1 MLEDYRARLW
11 EAEAGLSDIITHSM
25 QLLAGTSS
33 TPSLFPPPP
42 PAPPAAAYII
52 FNPLAHDRAELVN
65 MCVCCVAS
73 ALCNNH
79 L

>member
-11 EAEAGLSDIITHSM
+11 EAEAGLSDIMTHSM
-25 QLLAGTSS
+25 QLLAGTST

-42 PAPPAAAYII
+42 LASSAVAHII
-52 FNPLAHDRAELVN
+52 FNPLAHDRTELVN
-65 MCVCCVAS
+65 MCVCCLSS